1 VLIKEEVKAT
11 EIKKG
16 TGMVEI
22 LIEYRNT
29 ESLDKKKVPLSWTLG
44 SLKNF
49 FSKTS
54 KIPVGMLKLTCMAD
68 EEHEGGDDRGPQD
81 SQFLQS
87 QIGQQDHRGAHRC
100 LTLIKLIYVLIQL

>member
-68 EEHEGGDDRGPQD
+68 ENTKEEMTE
-81 SQFLQS
+81 
-87 QIGQQDHRGAHRC
+87 DHK
-100 LTLIKLIYVLIQL
+100 TLSFYSLKSGSRIIVERIVA